1 MKILAIDQ
9 GTTSTKAFILDDEGE
24 LRLVGRLHHERF
36 HPAPGRVEHDAEE
49 LASNIESLLDQ
60 ALRDEPEIAGIA
72 LANQGET
79 VVAWDRRNKKP
90 LYRAIVWQDQR
101 TQSMLDELRPDAR
114 DSIRARTGLPPDA
127 YFSASKLSWLLGNV
141 PQVTEAACGGIS
153 VWLPPIVFL
162 STG

>member
-49 LASNIESLLDQ
+49 LASNIESLLDE

-101 TQSMLDELRPDAR
+101 TQSMLDELRSGCPRLYPCTHRLTAR
-114 DSIRARTGLPPDA
+114 CVFFSIQTFL
-127 YFSASKLSWLLGNV
+127 ASKKCSAG
-141 PQVTEAACGGIS
+141 CGGGSRGIS
-153 VWLPPIVFL
+153 RSGYLR
-162 STG
+162 